1 MKQPWKEGDDSTAIF
16 SANTI
21 ADRGLRLAIPFLLL
35 GVHLLALALV
45 LGSGAM
51 VSIAVLMLV
60 YELPPAG
67 KETVIPLGILLGF
80 PWWAIAG
87 SIALVDVE
95 VGLFMV
101 WNFDL
106 AERIPILGPWIRRF
120 ILAGREFLAER
131 PWLSRLYFFGIVVM
145 VMVPF
150 FGSGGVRGSIV
161 GRLLGMSRRWVMEA
175 IVTGAMIGSLG
186 IALATLYLRQAFLE
200 SLFTGAAAILLLIAA
215 GAALYWIAKRFLGG
229 EAEGREPGK

>member
-1 MKQPWKEGDDSTAIF
+1 MEQPWQEGDEAAPLF
-16 SANTI
+16 SGNLI
-21 ADRGLRLAIPFLLL
+21 LDRGLRLALPFLLL
-35 GVHLLALALV
+35 AIHLLVLSLV
-45 LGSGAM
+45 LSTGAM
-51 VSIAVLMLV
+51 LSIAVLMLV

-67 KETVIPLGILLGF
+67 KETVIPLGILSGI
-80 PWWAIAG
+80 PWWAVAG

-161 GRLLGMSRRWVMEA
+161 GRLLGMSRREVMGA
-175 IVTGAMIGSLG
+175 IAAGAVIGSFG
-186 IALATLYLRQAFLE
+186 IAVATLYLQQAFLD
-200 SLFTGAAAILLLIAA
+200 SLFAGVAAVLLLVAA
-215 GAALYWIAKRFLGG
+215 GAALYWAAKRLFGG
-229 EAEGREPGK
+229 KAEGR